1 MFRSPYDIGMAAPA
15 PSRGVA
21 VPLAAALLG
30 FLVVLAASQ
39 REAPARS
46 ARRLELVDLIREQD
60 GRVLSIQGDVRRL
73 RGRLSALS
81 RGAGKASATVLGLR
95 RRAAELATLTGG
107 TRLTGAGVVVTLDDS
122 SAKRSPTGDPNDL
135 VVHERDIQTV
145 VNALWGSGAEAVS
158 LNGQRLTAL
167 SAIRCAGNTL
177 LLHGSVQSP
186 PYRIAAIGDPESLRT
201 SLPSQPGMDR
211 VLAAAR
217 TFGLGFVVDAAP
229 VRISSETP
237 TASLRQAVPA

>member
-1 MFRSPYDIGMAAPA
+1 MFRSPYDIGMAASA
-15 PSRGVA
+15 PSPGVA

-46 ARRLELVDLIREQD
+46 ARRLEFVDLIREQD
-60 GRVLSIQGDVRRL
+60 GRVLRLQGDIRGLRERL
-73 RGRLSALS
+73 VALS
-81 RGAGKASATVLGLR
+81 RGTGKISATVLGLR
-95 RRAAELATLTGG
+95 RRAAELAILAGG
-107 TRLTGAGVVVTLDDS
+107 ARLSGPGVVVTLDDS

-145 VNALWGSGAEAVS
+145 VNALWGSGAEALS
-158 LNGQRLTAL
+158 LNGHRLTAL
-167 SAIRCAGNTL
+167 SAIRCVGNTL

-186 PYRIAAIGDPESLRT
+186 PYRIAAIGDPELLRT

-211 VLAAAR
+211 VQAAAR
-217 TFGLGFVVDAAP
+217 TFGLGYVVEAVQ
-229 VRISSETP
+229 VRISSEMP